1 MKKIVFAVTVL
12 MYCLMVAITSNAQQ
26 GIDVPQVVKASFM
39 NNFKNSEF
47 ERWVQ
52 VKDAYVATFKENDN
66 WRDAYFTEDGEYKG
80 LGKFITVNFL
90 PMFVQKSLT
99 EKYPSSEIEELYQYE
114 STDDGLSYYAVL
126 ENDKRELIVQ
136 LSPYGDVTF
145 TQKNKIRAIKPA
157 GSDIA
162 ISKIK

>member
-26 GIDVPQVVKASFM
+26 GIDVPQAVKQSFM

-90 PMFVQKSLT
+90 PMFVQK
-99 EKYPSSEIEELYQYE
+99 
-114 STDDGLSYYAVL
+114 
-126 ENDKRELIVQ
+126 
-136 LSPYGDVTF
+136 
-145 TQKNKIRAIKPA
+145 
-157 GSDIA
+157 
-162 ISKIK
+162 